1 MESFAGASLAA
12 EEQVSLAGT
21 SSEAPLLH
29 VFGFAPVLGWGFGCE
44 DDPPCSFL
52 CRMKQSDACRDLP
65 ACLQTGSCG
74 GEAAQPRRI
83 KSRRK
88 R

>member
-29 VFGFAPVLGWGFGCE
+29 LFGFAPVLVCGFGCE

-88 R
+88 S